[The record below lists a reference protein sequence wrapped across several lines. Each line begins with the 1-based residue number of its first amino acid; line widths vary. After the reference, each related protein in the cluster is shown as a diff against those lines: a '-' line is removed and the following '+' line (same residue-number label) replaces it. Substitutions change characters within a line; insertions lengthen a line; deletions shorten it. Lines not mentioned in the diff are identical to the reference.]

1 MLKSNS
7 YPEFS
12 ASFTFAQMPHV
23 MLQGPVLLHHC
34 SYLSIADLCL
44 TFNWHCNSV
53 TFTIRSWV
61 DLQPYLPCSCK
72 RNRFLLS
79 CQRSFPIFYS
89 CLKFGIQGSLFV
101 IFPIYSR
108 RSSQNK
114 WHYNFSNHQCQSSKC
129 SRLIFHCCVF
139 HQHSISCHCWWSKTN
154 CDATLCYGIPLF
166 HFLWKVVYTDN
177 HRICEWHHS
186 RKWGFFLEATLN
198 SYNYQSGFWQERDL

>member
-89 CLKFGIQGSLFV
+89 CLKFGIQGYLSF
-101 IFPIYSR
+101 FPYILAEAVRTNDTTILAIISVKAVSAQDW
-108 RSSQNK
+108 SSTAV
-114 WHYNFSNHQCQSSKC
+114 S
-129 SRLIFHCCVF
+129 
-139 HQHSISCHCWWSKTN
+139 SISTPSHATVGGQRLTVMPLYAMEYHCFISCGK
-154 CDATLCYGIPLF
+154 
-166 HFLWKVVYTDN
+166 
-177 HRICEWHHS
+177 
-186 RKWGFFLEATLN
+186 
-198 SYNYQSGFWQERDL
+198 